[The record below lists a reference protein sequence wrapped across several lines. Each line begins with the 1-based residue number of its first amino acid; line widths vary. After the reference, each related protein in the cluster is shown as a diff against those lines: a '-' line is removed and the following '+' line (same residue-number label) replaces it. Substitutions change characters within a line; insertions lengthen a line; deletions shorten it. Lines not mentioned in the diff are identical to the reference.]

1 MKKTGFIWS
10 DEYTKFNLGEG
21 HPMNS
26 RRMDVPYQLFRNLPI
41 MNQQAIETYSPSPAS
56 ESNLTRFHSSGY
68 VKMMKSLSAAGN
80 GFYGRYGL
88 GTGDCPVFPEMHE
101 VSSLIAGGALEGAK
115 LIMNG
120 DVQQAFSMMGGL
132 HHAFSE
138 RAAGFCYY
146 NDIVITIK
154 YLQEE
159 FGIERLVYIDTDVH
173 HGDGVLDAFYNSD
186 KVLGISFHESGQF
199 IFPGTGLSD
208 EIGSGDGVGYSI
220 NMPLFPGTWDD
231 QYIEIFEKIIPCI
244 WEDYDPE
251 FVIWQCGADGHFGD
265 FLGHLKLTTNLYGYL
280 GKRIAELSSKGSTKG
295 RLLLLGGGGYN
306 PDSVARVWMTI
317 LAAIMDNDLPEVSPQ
332 KWIDYCKNTYDLD
345 VNPRLIDEKI
355 DPQSIDRHILIE
367 EANNQYLK
375 VLIEEITRSTTWK
388 NCINES

>member
-10 DEYTKFNLGEG
+10 DEFTKFNLGEG

-26 RRMDVPYQLFRNLPI
+26 RRMDVPYQLFRNLPN
-41 MNQQAIETYSPSPAS
+41 MNQQIIEIYSPDPAS
-56 ESNLTRFHSSGY
+56 ESNLTRFHSPEY

-80 GFYGRYGL
+80 GFYGRFGL
-88 GTGDCPVFPEMHE
+88 GTGDCPVFPEMQK
-101 VSSLIAGGALEGAK
+101 VSSLIVGGALEGAK
-115 LIMNG
+115 RVMTG
-120 DVQQAFSMMGGL
+120 DVQQAFSLMGGL

-138 RAAGFCYY
+138 RASGFCYY
-146 NDIVITIK
+146 NDAVITIK

-159 FGIERLVYIDTDVH
+159 FGIDRLLYIDTDVH
-173 HGDGVLDAFYNSD
+173 HGDGVLDAFYES
-186 KVLGISFHESGQF
+186 KSVLGISLHESGQF

-208 EIGSGDGVGYSI
+208 EIGREEGLGYSI

-244 WEDYDPE
+244 WEEYDPE

-265 FLGHLKLTTNLYGYL
+265 LLGHLNLTTNLYDYL
-280 GKRIAELSSKGSTKG
+280 GRRIAELSGKGSTKG

-317 LAAIMDNDLPEVSPQ
+317 LTAIMDLDLPKVSP
-332 KWIDYCKNTYDLD
+332 KEWVDYCKKNYDLK
-345 VNPRLIDEKI
+345 VNPRLADEKI
-355 DPQSIDRHILIE
+355 DPKSIDRHRLIE
-367 EANNQYLK
+367 EANKQYLQI
-375 VLIEEITRSTTWK
+375 LIEELIDSSTWSK
-388 NCINES
+388 CIGDS